1 MVAFF
6 HCAYGYAISD
16 MDVRICEGGG
26 GNIRKLGGVEN
37 AAEAHFQKSV
47 SVSVPVSG
55 HGHGREDM

>member
-1 MVAFF
+1 
-6 HCAYGYAISD
+6 